1 VYDAMVSGLLA
12 GYGVAVPVGAIAVL
26 IMGLTAR
33 TSLLVGVGAGLGAA
47 TADGLYALVAVAG
60 GAAVTTLV
68 RPVATPLRLTA
79 AAVLVAMAART
90 AWRALTV
97 AGSSGVVGLTAWRAY
112 QAPIAAP
119 PGRLSLTTP
128 RRAYAGL
135 LGLTLLNPATVV
147 YFGALVLGAQAG
159 RSRSVAAAGLFVLAA
174 FVASASWQ
182 LLLAAGGS
190 VLGRALSGPRGRL
203 GTALVSSAV
212 VLALGV
218 RLTFTA

>member
-12 GYGVAVPVGAIAVL
+12 GYGVAIPVGAIAVL

-33 TSLLVGVGAGLGAA
+33 TSLLVGAGAGLGAA

-60 GAAVTTLV
+60 GAAATALI
-68 RPVATPLRLTA
+68 RPVATPLRLVA
-79 AAVLVAMAART
+79 AAVLVRLAART
-90 AWRALTV
+90 AW
-97 AGSSGVVGLTAWRAY
+97 TAWRAHRS
-112 QAPIAAP
+112 PVAAP

-147 YFGALVLGAQAG
+147 YFGALVLGEQAG
-159 RSRSVAAAGLFVLAA
+159 RARSLAAAGLFVAAA

-190 VLGRALSGPRGRL
+190 VLGRLLSGPRGRL
-203 GTALVSSAV
+203 ATAFVSSAV
-212 VLALGV
+212 ILALAV
-218 RLTFTA
+218 RLAVTT

>member
-1 VYDAMVSGLLA
+1 MVSGLLA
-12 GYGVAVPVGAIAVL
+12 GYGVAIPVGAIAVL

-33 TSLLVGVGAGLGAA
+33 TSLLVGAGAGLGAA

-68 RPVATPLRLTA
+68 RPVATPLRLA
-79 AAVLVAMAART
+79 AAVVLVGMAVRTGWT
-90 AWRALTV
+90 AWRAH
-97 AGSSGVVGLTAWRAY
+97 RA
-112 QAPIAAP
+112 PVEAP

-135 LGLTLLNPATVV
+135 LGLTLLNPTTVV

-159 RSRSVAAAGLFVLAA
+159 RSRSLAAAGLFVVAA

-190 VLGRALSGPRGRL
+190 VLGRVLSGPRGRL
-203 GTALVSSAV
+203 GTGLVSSAV
-212 VLALGV
+212 VLALAA
-218 RLTFTA
+218 RLALTA